1 MENANWELKNKIEPY
16 VAAMVAFGD
25 RHVIGAG
32 EMLSVYREKRIELV
46 KNTLKN
52 VTVVPLSSD

>member
-1 MENANWELKNKIEPY
+1 M
-16 VAAMVAFGD
+16 AAMVAFGD